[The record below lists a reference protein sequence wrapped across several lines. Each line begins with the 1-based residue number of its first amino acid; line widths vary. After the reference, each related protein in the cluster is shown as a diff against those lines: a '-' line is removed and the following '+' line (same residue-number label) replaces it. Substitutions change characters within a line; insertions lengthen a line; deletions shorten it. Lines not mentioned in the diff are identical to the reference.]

1 MYEDKEDNFVCL
13 LKKKLDFA
21 WWNSFE
27 ENKNS
32 FDSINLENNDSV
44 LKQ

>member
-1 MYEDKEDNFVCL
+1 MPI
-13 LKKKLDFA
+13 LKKKTFRLCT